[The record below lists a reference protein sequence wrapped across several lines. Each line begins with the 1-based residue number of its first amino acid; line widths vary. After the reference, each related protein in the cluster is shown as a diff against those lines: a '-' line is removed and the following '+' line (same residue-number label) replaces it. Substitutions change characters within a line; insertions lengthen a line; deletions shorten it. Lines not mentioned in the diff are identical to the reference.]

1 MGSANEHVCVQG
13 DPNQVDSLVA
23 CLVAVLNAWD
33 HPVSY
38 DWVAGL
44 AGIAFS
50 PVQNPGEDCTAWWM
64 EAGSDSRIDQLG
76 RVLGFT
82 AERVTR
88 EAVWDDAAREAYA
101 TTGMLPVLHEDHFA
115 RLRAAFDRGDAVV
128 LRTWPAWS
136 LLVGWTRDLDQLPF
150 ATVPGFED
158 LVSGIWGPAQAQLAY
173 LLNPMPGD
181 ITVEEAVGDALR
193 YGARVACGLG
203 QDSSLKYGAA
213 LYAAAAERMKSD
225 VFCPECQDHSD
236 SCVHRTLMR
245 MLGTQRSAVG
255 FLHDAQ
261 VLMGGDLPWNPAID
275 RFVTMAE
282 VTSVYCSWPDFH
294 ENWPNATYRGNLS
307 NDLRTLAALQ
317 TEAAGVLAE
326 LSGAFEGQTAV

>member
-1 MGSANEHVCVQG
+1 MGSGDEHICIQG
-13 DPNQVDSLVA
+13 DPNQVDSFVA
-23 CLVAVLNAWD
+23 CLVAVMNAWD

-50 PVQNPGEDCTAWWM
+50 PVLNPSEDCTAWWM
-64 EAGSDSRIDQLG
+64 EAGSESRIDLLG
-76 RVLGFT
+76 RALGFT

-88 EAVWDDAAREAYA
+88 EAVWDDGARDAYA
-101 TTGMLPVLHEDHFA
+101 TSGLLPAPHEDHFA

-136 LLVGWTRDLDQLPF
+136 LLVGWSRDLDQLPF

-158 LVSGIWGPAQAQLAY
+158 LVNGIWGPAQAQLAY
-173 LLNPMPGD
+173 LLNPMRGD
-181 ITVEEAVGDALR
+181 LSVEDAVRDALR
-193 YGARVACGLG
+193 YGARVAGGRG
-203 QDSSLKYGAA
+203 QDSSLRYGAA
-213 LYAAAAERMKSD
+213 LYSAAAERMNNE
-225 VFCPECQDHSD
+225 VFCPECQEHSD

-261 VLMGGDLPWNPAID
+261 VLIGGNLPWEPVID

-282 VTSVYCSWPDFH
+282 ITSVYCDWPEFH
-294 ENWPNATYRGNLS
+294 ESWSSEIYRTDLGNA
-307 NDLRTLAALQ
+307 LRTLAALQ
-317 TEAAGVLAE
+317 TEAAQVLAE
-326 LSGAFEGQTAV
+326 LSSAFEREIAV